1 MGKAHVPW
9 KDLEGQRLRID
20 VGSTSAE
27 ALASNEN
34 STIYFTTDGYVIMNG
49 YIFAGPP
56 KFSYTANT
64 ISATFSP
71 GAYKEVKIPIADNN
85 LDGFV
90 PAGFIS
96 DVKNFSDWG
105 VRKVNVCKA
114 IPTRPRK
121 GQIYYFPGRP
131 HMVLDKA
138 RFKEEDIFPGSL
150 IYSYRLVRPDESTN
164 WKGAQGKP
172 LFGDISLANWEQK
185 FGDAEKVE
193 VIILGSYKPVVP
205 TLIEILEEGFFAEEK
220 ISVTEAR
227 YPYIT
232 SVVSTSPNFEFVR
245 NGIPGEYEADLK
257 VRCIKEPPTK
267 VKERIRSFAYFKA
280 TGPRRHIIYGAI
292 DRKIK
297 AYSKIKE
304 KGQWVRKKDPKK
316 NYIYKFFAVS
326 KIKRGKVSVKKAF
339 VRLIGGDASNGFL
352 YKTYEMR

>member
-1 MGKAHVPW
+1 MSTPHIPW

-27 ALASNEN
+27 ALASTEN

-49 YIFAGPP
+49 YIFAGTP
-56 KFSYTANT
+56 SITYNARQITAHL
-64 ISATFSP
+64 SP
-71 GAYKEVKIPIADNN
+71 GRKDIAEIPIASNN
-85 LDGFV
+85 WDGLV
-90 PAGFIS
+90 PAGFIR
-96 DVKNFSDWG
+96 DVKKFSDWG

-131 HMVLDKA
+131 HMVLVKE

-150 IYSYRLVRPDESTN
+150 IWSYRLAKYREVWRGTH
-164 WKGAQGKP
+164 GLG
-172 LFGDISLANWEQK
+172 LGDISLATWEK
-185 FGDAEKVE
+185 NFGDAENVE
-193 VIILGSYKPVVP
+193 VILNLGLQKQTP

-245 NGIPGEYEADLK
+245 NGVPGEDEADLK

-267 VKERIRSFAYFKA
+267 FRNAIPSFAYFKA
-280 TGPRRHIIYGAI
+280 TGPRRHLIIPPI
-292 DRKIK
+292 DRPIK
-297 AYSKIKE
+297 SYSKIKE

-339 VRLIGGDASNGFL
+339 VRLIGGDASNGFI